1 MQDKAQRSRPPDGVV
16 PYVEP
21 LSRINDALCRL
32 LDERYKISMNR
43 VHSRSGA
50 RQGAI
55 APLAEPRKQA
65 LLRMHRRKQGEGV
78 VSLRRAAFEEQRRI
92 VPLIG

>member
-1 MQDKAQRSRPPDGVV
+1 
-16 PYVEP
+16 
-21 LSRINDALCRL
+21 
-32 LDERYKISMNR
+32 MNQPIR
-43 VHSRSGA
+43 RNFA

-78 VSLRRAAFEEQRRI
+78 VPYVEPLSRSNAVLRNLYDWRNKKGALRVTNPKCAQT
-92 VPLIG
+92 VDKY

>member
-1 MQDKAQRSRPPDGVV
+1 M
-16 PYVEP
+16 
-21 LSRINDALCRL
+21 CRL
-32 LDERYKISMNR
+32 LDERHKISMNG

-65 LLRMHRRKQGEGV
+65 LLRMHRRKQGDGV
-78 VSLRRAAFEEQRRI
+78 VPYVEPLSRSNAALCRLLDERIKNRAHLGDYT
-92 VPLIG
+92 LIT